1 MPPTPPLSLADLEI
15 PRTPRQAR
23 ALSEK
28 IVAWL
33 PDPLVVETSQGPVTF
48 VVEHGPRP
56 AYSALDPLGCTGTM
70 LFPGDFRPY
79 PRGLE
84 YPDGW
89 SLDDQRRAMAA
100 LSDAWRDHPA
110 QAGLL
115 AAGRLLASYERC
127 VYGGFDEDTPFA
139 EIGAP
144 VEDAVRRP
152 LLVVAAELGRE

>member
-1 MPPTPPLSLADLEI
+1 MGELTFTQSA
-15 PRTPRQAR
+15 
-23 ALSEK
+23 
-28 IVAWL
+28 
-33 PDPLVVETSQGPVTF
+33 PVSF
-48 VVEHGPRP
+48 EPGPRP